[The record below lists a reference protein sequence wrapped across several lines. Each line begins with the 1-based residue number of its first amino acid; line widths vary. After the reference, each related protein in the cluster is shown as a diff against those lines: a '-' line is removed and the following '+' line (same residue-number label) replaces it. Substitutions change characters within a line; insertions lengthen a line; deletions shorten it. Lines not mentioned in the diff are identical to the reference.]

1 MGVRDSTIDSSM
13 TKKQWPLILT
23 LSRMFLTIPI
33 VILIHRQEPWA
44 LILAT
49 VIFMLASVTDYFDG
63 YYARKYNAVT
73 QLGKFMDPVADK
85 VLVTSVLAMLLQ
97 FSVVNSWVLILFVG
111 RDTIVGGIR
120 SAAVAEG
127 LVIDAKAT
135 GKWKAALQMICIPLL
150 ILPPWPINFG
160 SSEYSNHTLGLGLL
174 WASVVL
180 SLFSGWQYLQLYRE
194 ISGGPLASD
203 GK

>member
-1 MGVRDSTIDSSM
+1 M
-13 TKKQWPLILT
+13 TKKQWPLLLT
-23 LSRMFLTIPI
+23 LSRIFLTFPI
-33 VILIHRQEPWA
+33 VILIHTQEIGA
-44 LILAT
+44 LVLAT
-49 VIFMLASVTDYFDG
+49 VLFMLASLTDYFDG
-63 YYARKYNAVT
+63 YYARKYDAVT

-97 FSVVNSWVLILFVG
+97 FSVVSSWVLILFIG

-150 ILPPWPINFG
+150 ILPAFNLSLAG
-160 SSEYSNHTLGLGLL
+160 YKASNHTLGLGLL
-174 WASVVL
+174 WISVVL
-180 SLFSGWQYLQLYRE
+180 SLFSGWQYLQLYR
-194 ISGGPLASD
+194 GAVAFH

>member
-1 MGVRDSTIDSSM
+1 M

-23 LSRMFLTIPI
+23 LSRILLTIPI
-33 VILIHRQEPWA
+33 VILIHTQESWA

-63 YYARKYNAVT
+63 HYARKFNAVT

-150 ILPPWPINFG
+150 ILPAFNL
-160 SSEYSNHTLGLGLL
+160 SLVSTTATNHTLGLGLL
-174 WASVVL
+174 WCSVVL
-180 SLFSGWQYLQLYRE
+180 SLFSGWQYLQLYR
-194 ISGGPLASD
+194 GAVAGH